1 MLAQAIAR
9 TLHTNR
15 DNAAV
20 VAFLLTLLQ
29 VAAPT
34 LRHNRITNS
43 NLNLLRVVLHF
54 ILVK

>member
-1 MLAQAIAR
+1 VLAQAIAR

-34 LRHNRITNS
+34 
-43 NLNLLRVVLHF
+43 
-54 ILVK
+54 